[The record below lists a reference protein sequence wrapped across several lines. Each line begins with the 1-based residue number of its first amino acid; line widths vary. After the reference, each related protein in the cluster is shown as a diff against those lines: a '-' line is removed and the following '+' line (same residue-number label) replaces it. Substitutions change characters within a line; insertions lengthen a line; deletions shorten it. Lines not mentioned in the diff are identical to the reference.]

1 MNGNN
6 GNGKPKLE
14 FQINIPTQ
22 LKLMQDKPATGESQY
37 GKWFLYSVFADNQEQ
52 SLFAPEQVQKFIE
65 ANELKKGD
73 EISVTK
79 ILAKNGKKNTIDF
92 NIELLNK
99 FPVQIERP
107 ATNGNGKPDDV
118 KIMKECL
125 QAALDLQQELGIVFD
140 VNRIGLSL
148 YISRTKNGYGYQF

>member
-37 GKWFLYSVFADNQEQ
+37 GKWFLYSVFAEGQEQ
-52 SLFAPEQVQKFIE
+52 SLFAPLEVQSFIE
-65 ANELKKGD
+65 SNKLKKGD

-79 ILAKNGKKNTIDF
+79 ILTKNGKKNIIDF
-92 NIELLNK
+92 NIELINK
-99 FPVQIERP
+99 LTEQTEKP
-107 ATNGNGKPDDV
+107 APNGNGKTDDV
-118 KIMKECL
+118 RIMRESLISAIEL
-125 QAALDLQQELGIVFD
+125 QKELGSVVD
-140 VNRIGLSL
+140 VNRVGLSL
-148 YISRTKNGYGYQF
+148 YIARTKNGNGYQF